1 MDTARDNFFKE
12 CPAVMDYSPFTDYRT
27 AHRREQNIRMI
38 NNITNDYDYKKLLQQ
53 NALQIMTLEGEY
65 NKKAFGCVS
74 NQCIHMSP
82 TSPQPGDFNTEM
94 NRYNQ
99 VRVMGKKEIAQ
110 CKPEQTY
117 KMSE

>member
-27 AHRREQNIRMI
+27 AHRREQHIRMI
-38 NNITNDYDYKKLLQQ
+38 NGITNDYDYKNLLQQ
-53 NALQIMTLEGEY
+53 NATKIMSLETEY
-65 NKKAFGCVS
+65 NKTAFGCVS
-74 NQCIHMSP
+74 NQCIHVSP

-99 VRVMGKKEIAQ
+99 VRVMGKKDIAQ
-110 CKPEQTY
+110 CKAEQTY
-117 KMSE
+117 KMSQ